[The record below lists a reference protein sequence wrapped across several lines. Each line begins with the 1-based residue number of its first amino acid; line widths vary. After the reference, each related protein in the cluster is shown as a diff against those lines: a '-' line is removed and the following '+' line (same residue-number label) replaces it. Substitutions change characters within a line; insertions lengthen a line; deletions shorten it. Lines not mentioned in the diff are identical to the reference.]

1 MQLVIGCDHAGLELK
16 QQLLTHLSDSGHSV
30 EYLGTY
36 DGTSIDYPDYA
47 ERVARAVAAGDAQL
61 GLLVCGSGQ
70 GMCMAANKI
79 HGVRAAVCSDTFSA
93 HAVREHND
101 ANVLCLGQR
110 VVGAGLAQ
118 EIVDTFLKAEF
129 EGGRHSRRVGKI
141 MALEG
146 R

>member
-1 MQLVIGCDHAGLELK
+1 MQLVIGCDHAGLDLK
-16 QQLLTHLSDSGHSV
+16 QELLNHLESKGHAV
-30 EYLGTY
+30 EDVGTY
-36 DGTSIDYPDYA
+36 DGASIDYPDYA
-47 ERVARAVAAGDAQL
+47 EKVARAVADGKAKL

-70 GMCMAANKI
+70 GMCMAANKV

-110 VVGAGLAQ
+110 VVGPGLAQ
-118 EIVDTFLKAEF
+118 EIVDTFLNAEF
-129 EGGRHSRRVGKI
+129 EGGRHARRVGKI
-141 MALEG
+141 MDLEG